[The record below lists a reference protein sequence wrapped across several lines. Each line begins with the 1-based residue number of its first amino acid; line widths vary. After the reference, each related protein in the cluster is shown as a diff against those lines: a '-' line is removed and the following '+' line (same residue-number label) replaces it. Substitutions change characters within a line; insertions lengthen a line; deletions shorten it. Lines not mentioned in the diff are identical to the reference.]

1 MIHSL
6 NVKGFFMATPNFPE
20 SEALEVLRYAEK
32 HSSQSTLAQEI
43 GYSVGKVNYIL
54 KALIEK
60 GLIKAERFAKS
71 ENKKGYMYLLTTEGI
86 KHKLHLTEKFV
97 QIKKR
102 EYEKLQEELEKLQRE
117 TNEK

>member
-1 MIHSL
+1 
-6 NVKGFFMATPNFPE
+6 MAAPNFPE
-20 SEALEVLRYAEK
+20 SEALEVLRHAEK
-32 HSSQSTLAQEI
+32 HTSQSTLAGEI

-71 ENKKGYMYLLTTEGI
+71 ENKKGYMYLLTAEGI

-97 QIKKR
+97 RIKKR
-102 EYEKLQEELEKLQRE
+102 EYDELQAELDRLKRE
-117 TNEK
+117 VDAE

>member
-1 MIHSL
+1 
-6 NVKGFFMATPNFPE
+6 MATPNFPD
-20 SEALEVLRYAEK
+20 SEALEVLRHAEN
-32 HSSQSTLAQEI
+32 HSSQSTLANEI

-71 ENKKGYMYLLTTEGI
+71 ENKKGYSYLLTAEGI

-102 EYEKLQEELEKLQRE
+102 EYDELQAELEKLKRE
-117 TNEK
+117 VDDI

>member
-1 MIHSL
+1 
-6 NVKGFFMATPNFPE
+6 MATPNFPE
-20 SEALEVLRYAEK
+20 SEALEVLRHAEK
-32 HSSQSTLAQEI
+32 YSSQSTLAQEI

-71 ENKKGYMYLLTTEGI
+71 ENKKGYMYLLTAEGI

-102 EYEKLQEELEKLQRE
+102 EYDELQAELERLQRE
-117 TNEK
+117 VIAK